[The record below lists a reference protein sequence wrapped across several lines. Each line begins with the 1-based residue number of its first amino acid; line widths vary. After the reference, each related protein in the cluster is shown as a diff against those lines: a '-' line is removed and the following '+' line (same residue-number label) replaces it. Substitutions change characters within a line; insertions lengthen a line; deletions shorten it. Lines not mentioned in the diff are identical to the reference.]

1 MKALNVFAIIAAW
14 ILSIALVLM
23 LIGAPLTLSALS
35 LLSPENIVELIGDA
49 LIEDNKSAEAQLQG
63 QIVVQNLSA
72 EVEVETEE
80 VPTTG
85 NVAGG
90 MDLSGIQEILGGEV
104 MFNKLMESQA
114 MSELLSAYLTDVTNA
129 FAGKDA
135 DKAFTPELLAEVV
148 EENIDEIVEIVAAGS
163 SITDEEKEQLK
174 QQIQTGV
181 VEKADEIVEELPSA
195 EEIKESV
202 LEGDEGLAIIF
213 EILAMRNQIKG
224 VIVGVI
230 VVIAALI
237 FALRFPG
244 FRGLRW
250 LSIDLLIA
258 SLFNGIICKALGAS
272 SGDPMGLFDSLG
284 SDAEGVAGMLLSQLA
299 KGVVVR
305 TVVMFVV
312 AVLLMVGY
320 ILLKKF
326 MKKKVAAAPAEEVF
340 VPEAVPAFVPASV
353 AVETE
358 QVAETVQAEEP
369 AAEEAVEEPAPVE
382 EI

>member
-49 LIEDNKSAEAQLQG
+49 LIMDNDSAAAQP
-63 QIVVQNLSA
+63 QIMVQNLSA

-80 VPTTG
+80 APTTG

-104 MFNKLMESQA
+104 MFNKLMESPA
-114 MSELLSAYLTDVTNA
+114 MAELLSAYLTDVTNA
-129 FAGKDA
+129 IAGKDA
-135 DKAFTPELLAEVV
+135 DKAFTAELLAEVV

-181 VEKADEIVEELPSA
+181 VEKADEIVAELPSA

-202 LEGDEGLAIIF
+202 LEGDEGLAIVF

-258 SLFNGIICKALGAS
+258 SLFNGMICKALGAS
-272 SGDPMGLFDSLG
+272 SGDPMGLFNSLG
-284 SDAEGVAGMLLSQLA
+284 SEAEGVAGMLLSQLA

-312 AVLLMVGY
+312 AALLMVGY

-326 MKKKVAAAPAEEVF
+326 MKKKVVAAPAEEAF
-340 VPEAVPAFVPASV
+340 VPEAVPAFVPAPV

-369 AAEEAVEEPAPVE
+369 AAEKAVAEPAPVE